1 MKLHQDSRP
10 MDIDQDH
17 IFVDKTMGVKKALD
31 ETKND
36 FADRTP
42 GNPTAER
49 PIGPLWLRVI
59 KGLAVC
65 VLVLFLLDLLVGSGW
80 HPLITPAVL
89 WDSVIIAVSAAVI
102 LYIHLI
108 QRHIRRNSSS
118 T

>member
-42 GNPTAER
+42 GTPTAER

-59 KGLAVC
+59 KGLATVRT
-65 VLVLFLLDLLVGSGW
+65 
-80 HPLITPAVL
+80 I
-89 WDSVIIAVSAAVI
+89 
-102 LYIHLI
+102 
-108 QRHIRRNSSS
+108 SS
-118 T
+118 TTLTPTPMQTA